1 MGKGGQPLA
10 VIAGSGR
17 FPFLVAE
24 EAKRRGHTVYVFG
37 IKRWADPSLAEI
49 ADTYEELE
57 VGALDTLLDRLR
69 EKSIREAIMAGKV
82 TKQALVDSST
92 SFDARTQGLLGRLKN
107 ASVKAI
113 LGQIGRVFAK
123 EGVKLL
129 DSSSFLKHLLCPKG
143 VLTAEHPSETQQAD
157 IRFGMQV
164 ARTVASLDI
173 GQTVVVKKRVV
184 IAVEALEGTDA
195 AIRRAHELAGDG
207 LVVVKLASPSQDMRF
222 DIPVLGREG
231 LAVFKEA
238 GVACVAV
245 QANKTLLLDRDAL
258 VAEANEV
265 RMCLVGVEPRFLA
278 PFV

>member
-24 EAKRRGHTVYVFG
+24 EAKRRGRTVCIFG
-37 IKRWADPSLAEI
+37 IKRWADPSLAAF

-57 VGALDTLLDRLR
+57 VGALGALLDRLR
-69 EKSIREAIMAGKV
+69 EKNIHEAVMAGKV
-82 TKQALVDSST
+82 TKQVLVDSSAG
-92 SFDARTQGLLGRLKN
+92 FDAKTQALLGRLKS
-107 ASVKAI
+107 ASVKAV
-113 LGQIGRVFAK
+113 LGQIGRIFAK
-123 EGVKLL
+123 EGVKLI

-143 VLTAEHPSETQQAD
+143 VLTAEHPSQAQNAD

-195 AIRRAHELAGDG
+195 AVRRAHKLAGEG
-207 LVVVKLASPSQDMRF
+207 LVVVKLASPSHDMRF

-245 QANKTLLLDRDAL
+245 QANKTLLLDRDEL
-258 VAEANEV
+258 IAEANKA

>member
-1 MGKGGQPLA
+1 MGEYGQPLA

-17 FPFLVAE
+17 FPFLVTE
-24 EAKRRGHTVYVFG
+24 EAKRRGHTVTVFG
-37 IKRWADPSLAEI
+37 INQWADPSLAEL
-49 ADTYEELE
+49 ADAYETVD
-57 VGALDTLLDRLR
+57 VGALDALLKRLR
-69 EKSIREAIMAGKV
+69 EKGIRQAIMAGKV
-82 TKQALVDSST
+82 TKQVFVDSSAH
-92 SFDARTQGLLGRLKN
+92 FDSKTQGLLERLKS
-107 ASVKAI
+107 ASVKAV

-129 DSSSFLKHLLCPKG
+129 DSSSFLEHLLCPKG
-143 VLTAEHPSETQQAD
+143 VLTVERPTQAQQSD
-157 IRFGMQV
+157 IQLGMQV
-164 ARTVASLDI
+164 ARTMASMDI

-184 IAVEALEGTDA
+184 VAVEALEGTDA
-195 AIRRAHELAGDG
+195 AVQRANTLAGDG

-222 DIPVLGREG
+222 DIPVLGKEG
-231 LAVFKEA
+231 LAVFRKA

-258 VAEANEV
+258 IAEANEA